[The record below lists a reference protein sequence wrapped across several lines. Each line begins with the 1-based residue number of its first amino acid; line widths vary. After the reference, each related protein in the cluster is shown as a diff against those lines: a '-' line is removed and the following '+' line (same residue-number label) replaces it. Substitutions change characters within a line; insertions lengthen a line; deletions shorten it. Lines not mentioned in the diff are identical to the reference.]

1 MNLLAML
8 QRCRSQN
15 QRPQCQQTILRTAAT
30 DPVFARYRP
39 DTNGDSLKQNN
50 TAFGQLEQR
59 DVFLLVAH
67 LRQLLPESVVTLQQV
82 SGRATE
88 VSDTAEVSFE
98 ISVQLA
104 TG

>member
-1 MNLLAML
+1 MRAIGL
-8 QRCRSQN
+8 
-15 QRPQCQQTILRTAAT
+15 TRTATAYYTEART
-30 DPVFARYRP
+30 DEGNWRLSGSA
-39 DTNGDSLKQNN
+39 
-50 TAFGQLEQR
+50 LEQR

-67 LRQLLPESVVTLQQV
+67 LRQLLPESVVTLQQI

>member
-1 MNLLAML
+1 VL
-8 QRCRSQN
+8 R
-15 QRPQCQQTILRTAAT
+15 QQTILRRQQRQLIQFLRAIGLTRTATAHYTEART
-30 DPVFARYRP
+30 DEGNWWLSGSA
-39 DTNGDSLKQNN
+39 
-50 TAFGQLEQR
+50 LEQR